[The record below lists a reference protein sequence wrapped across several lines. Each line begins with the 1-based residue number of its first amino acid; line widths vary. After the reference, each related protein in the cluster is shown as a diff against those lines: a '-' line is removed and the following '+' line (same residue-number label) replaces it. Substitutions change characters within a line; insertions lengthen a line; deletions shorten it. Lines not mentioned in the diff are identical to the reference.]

1 MGAEHD
7 WRRVAA
13 DQRARLVRFRVALLI
28 LRAWSGV
35 SDERSSDI
43 TAVIYRWIDSGMD
56 GPVPWPDD
64 TAFGRWAAR
73 NGLGQVNG
81 HVISHWFTAEPASGT
96 VH

>member
-1 MGAEHD
+1 MEADHD

-13 DQRARLVRFRVALLI
+13 DQRARLMRFRVALLI
-28 LRAWSGV
+28 LRAWGSTG
-35 SDERSSDI
+35 DEKSSDV
-43 TAVIYRWIDSGMD
+43 TAVIQRWIDAGME

-64 TAFGRWAAR
+64 TVFGRWAAR

-81 HVISHWFTAEPASGT
+81 HVGQWFYAEPASGT

>member
-1 MGAEHD
+1 MEGEHD

-13 DQRARLVRFRVALLI
+13 DQRARLMRFRVALLI
-28 LRAWSGV
+28 LRAWGSAGEQQGGV
-35 SDERSSDI
+35 
-43 TAVIYRWIDSGMD
+43 TAVIHRWIDGGME

-73 NGLGQVNG
+73 NGLGRDNG
-81 HVISHWFTAEPASGT
+81 HISHWFAAEPASRT

>member
-1 MGAEHD
+1 MEAEHD
-7 WRRVAA
+7 WHRIAA
-13 DQRARLVRFRVALLI
+13 NQRARLVQFRVALLI
-28 LRAWSGV
+28 LRAWGSVGG
-35 SDERSSDI
+35 EGSSDV
-43 TAVIYRWIDSGMD
+43 TAVIHRWIDSGME

-81 HVISHWFTAEPASGT
+81 HVTHWFTAEPASGT